1 MKFFHSYTYRVANG
15 FGDFASLSPVSVS
28 AFAAEG
34 ERGSTVPIRAGVDG
48 TAKLSE
54 TFQLYRRLKA
64 LIISIDNY
72 TNGWPGLS
80 MAVEDARQV
89 AASLKKQGFGI
100 TL

>member
-1 MKFFHSYTYRVANG
+1 MHLLSSKRLWRLC
-15 FGDFASLSPVSVS
+15 FALPVSVS

-34 ERGSTVPIRAGVDG
+34 ERGLTLPIRAGVDG

-54 TFQLYRRLKA
+54 TLQLYRRLKA

-80 MAVEDARQV
+80 MAVEDALQV